1 MKKIKELF
9 NNHKGLFIVS
19 CLALLF
25 FLIMLFM
32 FISMFFGKFSNSYG
46 DRLEGINEVEIND
59 DKIKEIDKNIEEN
72 DIVEKSE
79 TRIQGKIVYI
89 NITFKES
96 TKLDDAKSIATKAL
110 AYCYKFHIENQALA
124 EMFGQDPD
132 NLDKKTVQKAKKSD
146 DFLRRCE
153 DRISSIVGTES
164 AVQQTQQEIIDMI
177 SDDTHISADVLLA
190 DPPEERHAVIRPMTV
205 HGTLQHP
212 QDDQEDDFAATL

>member
-110 AYCYKFHIENQALA
+110 DNFNEDELSFYDISFFLVENK
-124 EMFGQDPD
+124 EEDGFIITGNKHP
-132 NLDKKTVQKAKKSD
+132 KK
-146 DFLRRCE
+146 E
-153 DRISSIVGTES
+153 NIGWINN
-164 AVQQTQQEIIDMI
+164 
-177 SDDTHISADVLLA
+177 
-190 DPPEERHAVIRPMTV
+190 
-205 HGTLQHP
+205 
-212 QDDQEDDFAATL
+212 